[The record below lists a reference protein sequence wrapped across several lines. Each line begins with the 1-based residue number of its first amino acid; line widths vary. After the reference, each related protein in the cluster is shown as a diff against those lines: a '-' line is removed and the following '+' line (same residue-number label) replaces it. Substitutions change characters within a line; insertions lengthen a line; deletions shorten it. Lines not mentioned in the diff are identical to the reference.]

1 MKSRV
6 IDSLPL
12 PLHTLLSNQ
21 CEQCGYDFIILRR
34 PSPNEPRWACLGEV
48 AFCPNCGSPKGYA
61 AEQSAHPTRRSVA
74 QKEPRPTK
82 QPVKIARG

>member
-1 MKSRV
+1 MKTRMV
-6 IDSLPL
+6 DTLPL

-61 AEQSAHPTRRSVA
+61 AQQSVHPTRGSVA
-74 QKEPRPTK
+74 QKGKSKSKGSAKP
-82 QPVKIARG
+82 ARG